1 MGMPS
6 NIGYGRVVG
15 RLIRAMLDGP
25 DVNETPDGVPIPNA
39 TVTFTADV
47 THARNQHAVPPV
59 TIFFDPV
66 VVKTDSDGMIATRDG
81 QAGVWLVATDDTDID
96 PTIGAYVVTV
106 SAPSIQRL
114 SWRIAV
120 PEGETVD
127 LATAIPVPNS
137 PAADVAEW
145 VRVRGEVIQ
154 ARDETVAAAGEVP
167 SLVADAVDELA
178 GPLIQSSVEAQV
190 PPMIAAQVGP
200 VVDQAVI
207 DADIPGRVDQAIDD
221 ADMVGTVS
229 ALVDAQTPPLIAAA
243 VAGADIPGVVA
254 SEVGPFVAQAEAAAS
269 AAEGAAAEA
278 AGESVLAATSATNAA
293 TSATAAAASA
303 TDASAAATTA
313 TTAATTA
320 TTRATEASTSAASA
334 STSATNAAGS
344 ATTAST
350 KAVEAATSAS
360 SASTSASSAAT
371 ERTGAETARVAA
383 EAAAST
389 AAQPHTHV
397 AGDVTGGVFAQA
409 RLGSGTAS
417 VATVLRGDGSWGD
430 VPGMGDVAA
439 ALNTILNGA

>member
-39 TVTFTADV
+39 QVTFTADV
-47 THARNQHAVPPV
+47 THARNRHAVPPV

-66 VVKTDSDGMIATRDG
+66 VVETDSDGMIVTRDG

-96 PTIGAYVVTV
+96 PMIGAYVVTV
-106 SAPSIQRL
+106 SAPSIPRL

-167 SLVADAVDELA
+167 GLVADAVDELA
-178 GPLIQSSVEAQV
+178 GPLIAASVEAQV
-190 PPMIAAQVGP
+190 PPLIAAQVGP

-221 ADMVGTVS
+221 ADVAGTVS
-229 ALVDAQTPPLIAAA
+229 ALVDAQVPPLIAAA

-254 SEVGPFVAQAEAAAS
+254 SEVGPFVAQAEAAAV
-269 AAEGAAAEA
+269 EA

-293 TSATAAAASA
+293 TSATNAGTSATSAAASA
-303 TDASAAATTA
+303 ADASAAATTA
-313 TTAATTA
+313 TTAATAA
-320 TTRATEASTSAASA
+320 TTRATEAATSASSA

-383 EAAAST
+383 EAAASA

-397 AGDVTGGVFAQA
+397 AGDVTDGVFAPA

-430 VPGMGDVAA
+430 VPGMGDIAA
-439 ALNTILNGA
+439 ALDTILNGA